1 MNWISFAFGF
11 GAGIFTLVAAVIYT
25 LKKNGA
31 GVQ

>member
-1 MNWISFAFGF
+1 MNWASFALGF
-11 GAGIFTLVAAVIYT
+11 GAGIVTLVVAVIYI